1 MTTAAWALAAQ
12 LRAACR
18 WSLSLGHACQV
29 GSQVISNART
39 LPTAASSVHCLHM
52 PGSMQ
57 RLPALSAH
65 VGHGVAQEAIQ
76 GGLLGAS
83 ARQRLE
89 EMPGAL
95 RQGYATSDLAA
106 RVAAVAAAHELAKLA
121 GRVPGGAPA
130 SPDDRAAAG
139 EAAASLPLPGSMR
152 NAASVRSRG
161 WHSLQRSV
169 S

>member
-12 LRAACR
+12 QRAICCL
-18 WSLSLGHACQV
+18 SLYLGHACQF
-29 GSQVISNART
+29 GSQVILNGRT
-39 LPTAASSVHCLHM
+39 LPTAVSSMHSLNM

-57 RLPALSAH
+57 RIPALSAH
-65 VGHGVAQEAIQ
+65 VGHGAAQEAIQ

-130 SPDDRAAAG
+130 LPDDRAAAG
-139 EAAASLPLPGSMR
+139 ETAASLPLPESMS
-152 NAASVRSRG
+152 NAASVHSRG

-169 S
+169 